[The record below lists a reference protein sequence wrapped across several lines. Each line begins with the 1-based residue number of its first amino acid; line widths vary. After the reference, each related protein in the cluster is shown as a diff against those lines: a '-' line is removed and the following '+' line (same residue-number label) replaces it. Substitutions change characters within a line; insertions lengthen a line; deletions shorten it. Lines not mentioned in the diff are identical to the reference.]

1 MQKECRNVRENKGIA
16 ADYLGLIRD
25 GLLHVKHVRKPL
37 VKTFIIFLGRKE
49 ERGKRKT
56 EKEREGRRERGRK
69 RRREGRRERA
79 GIYLH
84 YR

>member
-1 MQKECRNVRENKGIA
+1 MQNVRENKGIA

-25 GLLHVKHVRKPL
+25 GLLHVRHVRKPL

-49 ERGKRKT
+49 ERGKRK

-69 RRREGRRERA
+69 RRREGRRERT